1 MSNNPTEDTEKPD
14 LANIDFHSHW
24 ARDVLR
30 YADTDRQG
38 HVNNAVFATFL
49 ESGRVAILYNP
60 ERPLAPK
67 GASFVI
73 ARLVL
78 DFRTEIHWP
87 NEVAIGTTVTRLG
100 NSSVTFGQG
109 IFVNGICAAV
119 AETIIVLMDETT
131 RKSRPLPI
139 ETRNEL
145 TKWLGRKE

>member
-1 MSNNPTEDTEKPD
+1 MPNDPAKDTDELD
-14 LANIDFHSHW
+14 LANVDFHSHW

-60 ERPLAPK
+60 KRPLAPK

-109 IFVNGICAAV
+109 IFVNDVCAAV

-145 TKWLGRKE
+145 TKWLGRKN